1 MPGVHRWCNDP
12 VMQELLAP
20 NRGPRPVKVLR
31 MLARAA
37 SVLSLALL
45 VMFAFSGGNWPS
57 PREWL
62 MIAFFPVGVAV
73 GMVLAWHREVLG
85 GAVTLAGLAGFYVI
99 ALTADASRPLGPW
112 FVVLASPGMALLAC
126 GLVSARAAR

>member
-1 MPGVHRWCNDP
+1 
-12 VMQELLAP
+12 MQELLAP

-31 MLARAA
+31 TLARAA

-99 ALTADASRPLGPW
+99 AMVAEPARPLGPW
-112 FVVLASPGMALLAC
+112 FMVFASPGLALLVC
-126 GLVSARAAR
+126 GLLGARRPVRAA

>member
-1 MPGVHRWCNDP
+1 
-12 VMQELLAP
+12 
-20 NRGPRPVKVLR
+20 

-62 MIAFFPVGVAV
+62 LIAFFPVGVAV
-73 GMVLAWHREVLG
+73 GTVLAWHREVLG
-85 GAVTLAGLAGFYVI
+85 GAVTLVGLVGFYAI
-99 ALTADASRPLGPW
+99 AAVADASRPLGPW
-112 FVVLASPGMALLAC
+112 FVAFALPGLLLLAC
-126 GLVSARAAR
+126 GLLTPRAPR

>member
-1 MPGVHRWCNDP
+1 
-12 VMQELLAP
+12 MQEFLAP

-62 MIAFFPVGVAV
+62 MIAFFPVGVAA
-73 GMVLAWHREVLG
+73 GMVLAWRHEVLG
-85 GAVTLAGLAGFYVI
+85 GAVTIASLVGFYAI
-99 ALTADASRPLGPW
+99 AWSADASRPLGPW
-112 FVVLASPGMALLAC
+112 FVVFALPGLLLLAC
-126 GLVSARAAR
+126 GLLTPRAPR